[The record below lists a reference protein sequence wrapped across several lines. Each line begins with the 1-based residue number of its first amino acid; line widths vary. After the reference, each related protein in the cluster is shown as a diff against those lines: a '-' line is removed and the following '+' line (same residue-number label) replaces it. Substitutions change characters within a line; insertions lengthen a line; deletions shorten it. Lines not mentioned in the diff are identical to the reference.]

1 MELRHLRYFIAVAEE
16 LHFTRAAARLHIGQ
30 PPLSHAI
37 QVLESEVGAR
47 LLERSKRWV
56 RLTEA
61 GRLFLAD
68 ARRILALADQAKET
82 ARRAERGE
90 LGELR
95 IGFTY
100 STPLTPL
107 FAHAINRYRQ
117 EYPQVTLILQE
128 LATLRQLD
136 SLEQRSIDLGF
147 IRPPGLPIPPTIRTT
162 ALREDPLV
170 VVLPSGHRLASKA
183 VLSIAELAD
192 EAFVMYPPGAGTGI
206 YPQIF
211 RLCREAG
218 FVPHIGQTAN
228 ESSTIIGLVAAGS
241 GITLLPASFERIKLA
256 GVSYLPIADKGAITM
271 LYLAQREEQASPAVA
286 AFIALVLAAAG
297 GGAGPPGDGAAAPAD
312 PVRIDHRRTD
322 RP

>member
-1 MELRHLRYFIAVAEE
+1 MELRQLRYFIAVAEE

-37 QVLESEVGAR
+37 QMLEADVGAQ
-47 LLERSKRWV
+47 LLERNKRWV

-61 GRLFLAD
+61 GRLFLID
-68 ARRILALADQAKET
+68 ARRILALAEQAKLT
-82 ARRAERGE
+82 AQRAQRGE
-90 LGELR
+90 MGELR

-107 FAHAINRYRQ
+107 FAATINRYRQ

-128 LATLRQLD
+128 LATLRQLEG
-136 SLEQRSIDLGF
+136 LEQRTIDLGF
-147 IRPPGLPIPPTIRTT
+147 IRPPELPIPPSIRTT

-170 VVLPSGHRLASKA
+170 VVLPSGHRLALQA
-183 VLSIAELAD
+183 VVAIAELAD
-192 EAFVMYPPGAGTGI
+192 QSFVMYPPGAGTGI

-218 FVPHIGQTAN
+218 FVPRITQTAN

-241 GITLLPASFERIKLA
+241 GITLLPSSFERINLD
-256 GVSYLPIADKGAITM
+256 GVVYRPISDAGAITM
-271 LYLAQREEQASPAVA
+271 LYLAQREEETSPMVKAFVDIVGTGLAGLSPA
-286 AFIALVLAAAG
+286 LQ
-297 GGAGPPGDGAAAPAD
+297 P
-312 PVRIDHRRTD
+312 
-322 RP
+322 